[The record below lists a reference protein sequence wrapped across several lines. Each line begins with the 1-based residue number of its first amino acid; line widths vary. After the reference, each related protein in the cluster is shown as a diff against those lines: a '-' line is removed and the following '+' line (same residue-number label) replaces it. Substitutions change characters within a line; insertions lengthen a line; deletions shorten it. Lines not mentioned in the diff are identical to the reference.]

1 MGSEEW
7 RRKEKKA
14 STTLASW
21 ADANGASQRLAGLV
35 ADGEASTRVVEILK
49 KCRGSGAALNK
60 AQQTAMLGQL
70 RGAGPWHKD
79 GAAAPTPG
87 KRHKPAPAPNDAAA
101 TTNRRARRAAS
112 RAAEPAARPAAPGR
126 QARRVALAE
135 TEPSEIAVEPDEG
148 WSCTNCTATRRGR
161 QSKCRICQHSRTPA
175 AVPAASPA
183 ALSVEELAA
192 KRAGLQACISSMQ
205 TYGAMPAAIA
215 ERQAALALLDKPI
228 APPPQPGL
236 SEQLAAATAAETA
249 ALAYESALVDKGR
262 ELQAKVAEA
271 QADVT
276 ALGIALGK
284 AQQQSKEATN
294 KLTAV
299 RRAVGA
305 QDQTAGPA
313 AAPAAPA
320 APAHATILAAVDATF
335 ARQLEALGAPGA
347 EEEIK
352 REMETFAALWGC
364 TLQNGFSMTRYL
376 ATRAAAVREEV
387 AGATSEARTSQPP
400 QVGQTPSMAATAP
413 SIAKAPAARPAARPA
428 AAPAEGGAGGES
440 RLPARDSCKQES
452 ISETSRTQV
461 AKETCAKAQR
471 EEERQARLARNRRE
485 KDEIE
490 AEAAADFSDVGTA
503 A

>member
-1 MGSEEW
+1 M
-7 RRKEKKA
+7 
-14 STTLASW
+14 
-21 ADANGASQRLAGLV
+21 
-35 ADGEASTRVVEILK
+35 
-49 KCRGSGAALNK
+49 
-60 AQQTAMLGQL
+60 
-70 RGAGPWHKD
+70 
-79 GAAAPTPG
+79 
-87 KRHKPAPAPNDAAA
+87 
-101 TTNRRARRAAS
+101 
-112 RAAEPAARPAAPGR
+112 
-126 QARRVALAE
+126 
-135 TEPSEIAVEPDEG
+135 AVEPDEG
-148 WSCTNCTATRRGR
+148 WSCTSCTATRRGQPR
-161 QSKCRICQHSRTPA
+161 KCRICQQSRTPA

-271 QADVT
+271 QADVA

-284 AQQQSKEATN
+284 AQQQIKEAAN

-347 EEEIK
+347 EEEIR

-376 ATRAAAVREEV
+376 ATRAAAVREEL
-387 AGATSEARTSQPP
+387 AGAATSETRTPA
-400 QVGQTPSMAATAP
+400 MAATAP
-413 SIAKAPAARPAARPA
+413 GIAKAPAARPAARPA

-440 RLPARDSCKQES
+440 RLPARDSCKHES
-452 ISETSRTQV
+452 ISETSRTHV

-471 EEERQARLARNRRE
+471 EAER
-485 KDEIE
+485 
-490 AEAAADFSDVGTA
+490 
-503 A
+503 